1 MYMIELV
8 KGYKEIHVYV
18 EHPIDDPLLVDE
30 GEDVSQGVQLLA
42 VEQDPMS
49 YYSDYSDENDND
61 DHDRGE
67 FYSFHHYKK
76 KKHNTTSI
84 TTTKK

>member
-1 MYMIELV
+1 MI
-8 KGYKEIHVYV
+8 
-18 EHPIDDPLLVDE
+18 
-30 GEDVSQGVQLLA
+30 
-42 VEQDPMS
+42 

-76 KKHNTTSI
+76 KNI
-84 TTTKK
+84 IQQVLLQKKKIMEVMYILLHLYVVFCCNGNLNFLHQYEIVAIIIMLH

>member
-1 MYMIELV
+1 M
-8 KGYKEIHVYV
+8 G
-18 EHPIDDPLLVDE
+18 
-30 GEDVSQGVQLLA
+30 
-42 VEQDPMS
+42 

-84 TTTKK
+84 TTKKKIMEVIYILLHLYVVFCYNGNLILLHQYEIVAIIIMLH

>member
-1 MYMIELV
+1 
-8 KGYKEIHVYV
+8 
-18 EHPIDDPLLVDE
+18 
-30 GEDVSQGVQLLA
+30 
-42 VEQDPMS
+42 MS
-49 YYSDYSDENDND
+49 YYSDYSYENDND

-84 TTTKK
+84 TTKKK

>member
-1 MYMIELV
+1 M
-8 KGYKEIHVYV
+8 G
-18 EHPIDDPLLVDE
+18 
-30 GEDVSQGVQLLA
+30 
-42 VEQDPMS
+42 

-76 KKHNTTSI
+76 KNI
-84 TTTKK
+84 IQQVLLQKKKIMEVIYILLHLYVVFCCNGNLNLLHQYEIVAIIIMLH